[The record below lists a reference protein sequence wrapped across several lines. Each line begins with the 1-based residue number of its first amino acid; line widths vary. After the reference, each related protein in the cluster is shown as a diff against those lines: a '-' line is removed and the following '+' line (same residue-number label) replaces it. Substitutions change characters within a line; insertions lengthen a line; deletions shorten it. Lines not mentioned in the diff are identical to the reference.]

1 MIGVDKIGAIRRA
14 YFEEHRPIKEIVRTP
29 SVSRGKVR
37 KVIRSHETELKYEQ
51 GGFHIP
57 PQAPR
62 FSRQVRVSH
71 QRGGVSYAEMIMGAT
86 APKAR
91 T

>member
-62 FSRQVRVSH
+62 F
-71 QRGGVSYAEMIMGAT
+71 RGKFEFLTNGEASVM
-86 APKAR
+86 PR
-91 T
+91 